1 MTSYRVLAKL
11 VYYQKLFVC
20 KPIVSKGP
28 IFLVAGTPLFVP
40 TYGMFTKNATRDGV
54 GL

>member
-1 MTSYRVLAKL
+1 MLAKL

-20 KPIVSKGP
+20 KPTVSKGP
-28 IFLVAGTPLFVP
+28 IFLVAGTTLFVP
-40 TYGMFTKNATRDGV
+40 TYDIVDLNATRDGL